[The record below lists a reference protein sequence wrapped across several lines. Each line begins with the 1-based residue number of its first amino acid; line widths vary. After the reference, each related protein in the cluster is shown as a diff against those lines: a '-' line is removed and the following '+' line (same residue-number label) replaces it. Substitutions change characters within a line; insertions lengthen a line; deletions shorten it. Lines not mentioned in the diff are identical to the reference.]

1 MLLRLTLEKRGKN
14 LLEVKDVYAGYAST
28 EVLHGVSFSVR
39 VGHITTLIGAN
50 GAGKT
55 TIMNCLMGVVI
66 PTAGEITLLGEAITG
81 LKPTAVVRKG
91 LTLIPEGRHI
101 FPQMTVLENLDM
113 GAYLRNDVNGVKED
127 FEWALQLFPALK
139 ERLQQLAGTL
149 SGGEQQMLAFGRAL
163 MAHPSILLMDE
174 PSMGL
179 APIIVENIFNIILKI
194 KEMGKTV
201 LLVEQNAAL
210 ALEIADEAYVVE
222 LGKIVLSGTGGE
234 LAVNPQ
240 VESAYLGM

>member
-1 MLLRLTLEKRGKN
+1 MLLRLTLGKLVKN
-14 LLEVKDVYAGYAST
+14 VLEFKDVYAGYAST

-39 VGHITTLIGAN
+39 EGHITTLIGAN

-55 TIMNCLMGVVI
+55 TIMNCLMGIVI
-66 PTAGEITLLGEAITG
+66 PTAGEISLWGKAITG
-81 LKPTAVVRKG
+81 LKPNDIVRKG

-101 FPQMTVLENLDM
+101 FPQMTVMENLDM
-113 GAYLRNDVNGVKED
+113 GAYLRNDKNGIKKD
-127 FEWALQLFPALK
+127 FEWVLQLFPAIK
-139 ERLQQLAGTL
+139 ERLYQLAGTL

-179 APIIVENIFNIILKI
+179 APIIVESIFNTILKI
-194 KEMGKTV
+194 KEIGKTV

-222 LGKIVLSGTGGE
+222 LGRIVLSGKGKE
-234 LAVNPQ
+234 LAVNQ
-240 VESAYLGM
+240 KVESAYLGL

>member
-1 MLLRLTLEKRGKN
+1 VLEIKGI
-14 LLEVKDVYAGYAST
+14 YAGYGNT
-28 EVLHGVSFSVR
+28 EVLRDVSFSVQE
-39 VGHITTLIGAN
+39 GHITTLIGAN

-55 TIMNCLMGVVI
+55 TIMNCIMGVVSL
-66 PTAGEITLLGEAITG
+66 TSGEILLRGEKVTG
-81 LKPTAVVRKG
+81 LKPTAMVKKG

-101 FPQMTVLENLDM
+101 FPQMTVLENLEM
-113 GAYLRNDVNGVKED
+113 GAYIRSDKKGVKED
-127 FEWALQLFPALK
+127 YEWTLLLFPVLK
-139 ERLQQLAGTL
+139 ERLRQPAGTL

-179 APIIVENIFNIILKI
+179 APIVVENIFNVILKI

-210 ALEIADEAYVVE
+210 TLEIADEAYVVE
-222 LGKIVLSGTGGE
+222 LGKIVLSGKGKE

-240 VESAYLGM
+240 VESAYLGL